1 MDPERV
7 PSTAPDGPGLPA
19 TTSTDAVPALLAD
32 FSNKVLAVKE
42 GETFFYSDVEGNL
55 DDRREY
61 GLGLYHRDTRF
72 LSHYH
77 MSVSER
83 EPVLLS
89 SSSERAY
96 MSHVDLTNPDLYHG
110 DRLAVPQQTLNIR
123 RVRAICITRSI
134 ALDRV
139 A

>member
-7 PSTAPDGPGLPA
+7 PLTAPDGPGLPA

-61 GLGLYHRDTRF
+61 GLGLYHQDTRF
-72 LSHYH
+72 LSHFQ
-77 MSVSER
+77 MSVSGR

-89 SSSERAY
+89 SSSERAS
-96 MSHVDLTNPDLYHG
+96 MSHFDLTNPQLY
-110 DRLAVPQQTLNIR
+110 DASPLAVPHQ
-123 RVRAICITRSI
+123 
-134 ALDRV
+134 
-139 A
+139 